1 MKASMNALGQLIK
14 TELRMFLREPVAVFF
29 TLVFPFIPLLLFG
42 TLFGATEADPG
53 FRVIDVYVPALI
65 AMVIA
70 FLGLMGMP
78 IALSQHREQGVLKR
92 FRVSPVRLWM
102 VLGAHC
108 AVQLCLLV
116 VVSVLI
122 VVFADLIFGIKFMLH
137 FPAFVSVALLGCL
150 ALFTLGFALVGLCS
164 SPRTTQ
170 AVGSALFF
178 LMLFSSGAAIPRRQ
192 FPPWLREAT
201 DYVPLSHLVDS
212 LTTAWLGQDMSERT
226 GSLLVLAALAVAS
239 FVVARMSF
247 RWEP

>member
-1 MKASMNALGQLIK
+1 MKALGQLIL
-14 TELRMFLREPVAVFF
+14 TELRMFVREPVAVFF

-42 TLFGATEADPG
+42 TLFGHTEAGPG

-70 FLGLMGMP
+70 FLGLMGLP

-92 FRVSPVRLWM
+92 FRVSPIRLWM
-102 VLGAHC
+102 VLVAHLV
-108 AVQLCLLV
+108 VQVALLV
-116 VVSVLI
+116 VVSLLLI
-122 VVFADLIFGIKFMLH
+122 LLADLIFGIKFVLDL
-137 FPAFVSVALLGCL
+137 PAVIGVSLLGCL

-170 AVGSALFF
+170 AVGSAIFF
-178 LMLFSSGAAIPRRQ
+178 LMLFTSGAAIPRRQ
-192 FPPWLREAT
+192 FPPWLQDAT

-212 LTTAWLGQDMSERT
+212 LTTAWLGQDMGART

-239 FVVARMSF
+239 FVVARLSF